1 MPKHHM
7 LFLNFVLFMFSLNY
21 KESLLSQNLDE
32 LVTLKKCQCCI
43 KASNSVSS
51 QCIIYLK

>member
-7 LFLNFVLFMFSLNY
+7 LFLNFLLFMFSLNY

-32 LVTLKKCQCCI
+32 LVKLKKCQC
-43 KASNSVSS
+43 
-51 QCIIYLK
+51 